1 MIPDRGVTGNKVE
14 PLPILEVEDLHMH
27 FPIRGGILRRTVGW
41 IKAVD
46 GVTFTIQPGQTLGL
60 VGESGCG
67 KTTLGHTILQLNR
80 ATSGSVRL
88 GGTELTTLSQ
98 PMLRNTR
105 RRMQVIFQDPLSSLH
120 PRMTVG
126 EILAEPLEIHGL
138 AFGLTKVKR
147 VHELLLMVNLSPSL
161 VSRYPHELS
170 GGQRQRVGV
179 ARALA
184 VEPTLLVCDEAVS
197 ALDVSIRGQV
207 VNLLSEIQSRLGIAY
222 LFISHDLGIVRHI
235 STRVAVMYLGKIVEL
250 ADRDTL
256 YTEAAH
262 PYTQAL
268 LSAIPV
274 PDPRVEKTRKRII
287 LKGEIPSPAHPPTGC
302 RFRTRCQYA
311 QEICQMEEPLIRLVH
326 PGHSVACHFAE
337 QLIDHSGKA
346 ALLPT

>member
-1 MIPDRGVTGNKVE
+1 
-14 PLPILEVEDLHMH
+14 
-27 FPIRGGILRRTVGW
+27 
-41 IKAVD
+41 
-46 GVTFTIQPGQTLGL
+46 
-60 VGESGCG
+60 
-67 KTTLGHTILQLNR
+67 
-80 ATSGSVRL
+80 
-88 GGTELTTLSQ
+88 
-98 PMLRNTR
+98 
-105 RRMQVIFQDPLSSLH
+105 MQVIFQDPLSSLH

-311 QEICQMEEPLIRLVH
+311 QEICQMEEPLIRLVR